1 MLDSCGPF
9 LFTFDCSG
17 PQRLL
22 TPCTE
27 ALRNSSTL
35 LGCTKICSVQ
45 HRGFWCLHK
54 GLYILLNYS
63 EMHRVLLMSTQRPW
77 WSPRCPHLHRGP
89 FKSIQRP
96 LLTDQLNWSLLR
108 STQKLMDL
116 RGLLIDE
123 SLKSSLWTW
132 ADLSAPDQSI
142 KASLWPW
149 VVLSSYEGHRESQAC
164 VWTWEDLRGCEGL
177 QRLLFGSEWTWK
189 DPSNLWKSLCGPK
202 RTSV

>member
-1 MLDSCGPF
+1 MWDSCGPF

-27 ALRNSSTL
+27 ASTL

-77 WSPRCPHLHRGP
+77 WSPRCPHLHKGP
-89 FKSIQRP
+89 FKSIQKP
-96 LLTDQLNWSLLR
+96 LLTDQLYWSLPR

-116 RGLLIDE
+116 RGLDWWIPNVISGDMSRSQCTWSINK
-123 SLKSSLWTW
+123 SLFVALSGPQFKWGTQGVTGMCV
-132 ADLSAPDQSI
+132 DLRRPEQVWGSP
-142 KASLWPW
+142 KASVWIW
-149 VVLSSYEGHRESQAC
+149 V
-164 VWTWEDLRGCEGL
+164 DLKR
-177 QRLLFGSEWTWK
+177 
-189 DPSNLWKSLCGPK
+189 PK
-202 RTSV
+202 

>member
-27 ALRNSSTL
+27 ASTL

-77 WSPRCPHLHRGP
+77 WSPRCPHLHKGP

-96 LLTDQLNWSLLR
+96 LLTDQLYWSLPR

-116 RGLLIDE
+116 RGLDWWIPNVISGDM
-123 SLKSSLWTW
+123 SRSQCTW
-132 ADLSAPDQSI
+132 SI
-142 KASLWPW
+142 NLKASLWPW
-149 VVLSSYEGHRESQAC
+149 VVLSSNEGHRESQAC